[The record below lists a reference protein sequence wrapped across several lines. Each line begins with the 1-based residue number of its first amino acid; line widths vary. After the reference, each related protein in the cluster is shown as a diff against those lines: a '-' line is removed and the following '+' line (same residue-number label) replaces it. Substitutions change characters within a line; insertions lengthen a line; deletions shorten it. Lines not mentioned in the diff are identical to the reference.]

1 MNSLI
6 YYFRFRRN
14 FSVCTIKNAVTRKE
28 LPRQLSRSITPCRAQ
43 KSTKAKAPRKI
54 PPPRAELL
62 FLARLPFP
70 MGNLPRTEKASEQV
84 FRLVHHSGMFC
95 LLGFPMTDFRLD
107 FAPLYIQRLVS
118 LRVRTAFPF
127 HRPYLDEKDA
137 FCGMADTLCEYL
149 IFLKLII

>member
-43 KSTKAKAPRKI
+43 KSAKAKAPRKI

-62 FLARLPFP
+62 FRARLPFP

-84 FRLVHHSGMFC
+84 FRLVHHSGLLC
-95 LLGFPMTDFRLD
+95 LLGFPMTDFRRKNK
-107 FAPLYIQRLVS
+107 PLHIRRLVS
-118 LRVRTAFPF
+118 LRALTAFPF
-127 HRPYLDEKDA
+127 HRPHLDKSPLR
-137 FCGMADTLCEYL
+137 CCRHSV
-149 IFLKLII
+149 